1 MTVFQRV
8 AFATDPHIKTF
19 APPKLNLACGMLVSL
34 RIRNLALI
42 EDLTWELGPG
52 FNTLTGETGA
62 GKSILIDALSLL
74 LGERADKTLIRT
86 GADSCA
92 VEAELDLRDTER
104 LKEINALLE
113 ESGAEKCDGHALLL
127 KRTVSTTGAN
137 RQFINGSPVPLQ
149 VLKQVGDRL
158 VDVHGPHDHQSLLAN
173 EKQAELLDAYGK
185 LGALR
190 AACAAAYRD
199 LRRIEQEKAALDLSE
214 AEREQRLSL
223 LRHQVQ
229 EIKSAQLVE
238 GEDARLDNEYR
249 AASHA
254 HQIVEQAGVIA
265 GLLSEAEGAVLTQL
279 AQVER
284 ALTAWQRMDSSI
296 ADAEALNRD
305 AIAQLTELLEMV
317 RDRSERVD
325 LDPAQLRH
333 LEDRVNL
340 VQSLKRK
347 YGGAIDLVLAFGAKA
362 EAELAALEGRT
373 EFLAALGRQEEAAR
387 QALDEAAAR
396 LGQARRKV
404 SKPLAEKISQ
414 ELRGLGFK
422 KAIFE
427 IALTATP
434 QRGPTG
440 GDHAEFI
447 FAPNPGEAERPL
459 RSIASSG
466 EMARVMLAV
475 KTTLAEVDE
484 VPILIF
490 DEVDANVGGETAAQ
504 VGRKLR
510 GLGRSHQV
518 LCITH
523 LPQVAAQGGR
533 HFAVEKKVKQNR
545 TVTELTRLEGAAR
558 EQELARMLGGQ
569 TAAARALAKSL
580 LAEAAD

>member
-1 MTVFQRV
+1 V
-8 AFATDPHIKTF
+8 ARF
-19 APPKLNLACGMLVSL
+19 
-34 RIRNLALI
+34 RNLALI

-74 LGERADKTLIRT
+74 LGERADKTLIRS
-86 GADSCA
+86 GADACS
-92 VEAELDLRDTER
+92 VEAELELRDAAR

-113 ESGAEKCDGHALLL
+113 QSGAEKCEERALLL
-127 KRTVSTTGAN
+127 KRTISATGTN

-149 VLKQVGDRL
+149 ILKTIGDQL

-185 LGALR
+185 LSTQREACATAYRALR
-190 AACAAAYRD
+190 V
-199 LRRIEQEKAALDLSE
+199 IEQEKATLDMSE
-214 AEREQRLSL
+214 SEREQRLSL
-223 LRHQVQ
+223 LKHQVD
-229 EIKSAQLVE
+229 EITSARVQP
-238 GEDARLDNEYR
+238 GEDTRIDNEYR
-249 AASHA
+249 AASHS
-254 HQIVEQAGVIA
+254 QNIVEQAGIIA
-265 GLLSEAEGAVLTQL
+265 GIISESETSVMTQL

-284 ALTAWQRMDSSI
+284 ALTAWHRMDPSI
-296 ADAEALNRD
+296 IDAENLNHG
-305 AIAQLTELLEMV
+305 AIAQLTELLETV
-317 RDRSERVD
+317 QHRAGRVD
-325 LDPAQLRH
+325 LDPAQLRQ
-333 LEDRVNL
+333 LEDRLNL

-347 YGGAIDLVLAFGAKA
+347 YGGTIENVIAFGEKA
-362 EAELAALEGRT
+362 QGQLTTLESRA
-373 EFLAALGRQEEAAR
+373 EFLATLAKREKAAR
-387 QALDEAAAR
+387 QALDDAAAK
-396 LGQARRKV
+396 LGAARRKV
-404 SKPLAEKISQ
+404 SKPLADKIST

-427 IALTATP
+427 IELTPAA
-434 QRGPTG
+434 QSGSTG
-440 GDHAEFI
+440 GDHVEFI

-504 VGRKLR
+504 VGKKLR

-523 LPQVAAQGGR
+523 LPQVAAQGQS

-545 TVTELTRLEGAAR
+545 TLTELTRLEGPAR
-558 EQELARMLGGQ
+558 EHELARMLGGQ
-569 TAAARALAKSL
+569 TVAAKALAKSL
-580 LAEAAD
+580 LAEASS